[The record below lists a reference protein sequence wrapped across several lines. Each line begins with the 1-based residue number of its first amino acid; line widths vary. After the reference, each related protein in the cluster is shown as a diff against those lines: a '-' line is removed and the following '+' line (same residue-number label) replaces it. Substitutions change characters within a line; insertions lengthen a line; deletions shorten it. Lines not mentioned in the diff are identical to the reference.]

1 MKNQN
6 TIYLV
11 TLITVSITL
20 CILLNLKLILLTTFG
35 LWTAVLLTHLI
46 RDIASSDLYPLDWLS
61 LICLSTPLIWM
72 ENQNLEFLSRTN
84 DGWPLATSYNFIN
97 QKWLMILIP
106 IWYFIRAF
114 PFERPENKLATGWD
128 SLSQFI
134 GCIAIAIS
142 IHSLPEIQVPS
153 ISLLCMLCVLSLVR
167 SALLRK
173 IHLKCS
179 LLNLTIIISLVPLPN
194 LQWIITIGTVYFII
208 LAIILIYSQQ
218 RHETCK

>member
-20 CILLNLKLILLTTFG
+20 CILLNLKLIPLTTFG

-46 RDIASSDLYPLDWLS
+46 RDIVSSDLYPIDWLS
-61 LICLSTPLIWM
+61 IICLSTPLIWM
-72 ENQNLEFLSRTN
+72 ENQNLEFLGRTN

-106 IWYFIRAF
+106 VWYFIRAF
-114 PFERPENKLATGWD
+114 PFERPANNLAISWD
-128 SLSQFI
+128 SLSQFM

-142 IHSLPEIQVPS
+142 IHSLPEIQAS
-153 ISLLCMLCVLSLVR
+153 STYLLCMLCVLSLVR
-167 SALLRK
+167 STLLK
-173 IHLKCS
+173 KKHLKCS
-179 LLNLTIIISLVPLPN
+179 LLNLTIIITLVPLPN
-194 LQWIITIGTVYFII
+194 LQWIVTIGTVYFII
-208 LAIILIYSQQ
+208 LGIILIYNQQ
-218 RHETCK
+218 RHEICK